1 MTAIVI
7 TGATGSLARDIIP
20 PLRAAGF
27 EVKGVDVRGTTDP
40 LFDPKRGGIEVV
52 ELDVADTSGLASEFA
67 GADAVIHLAGIPL
80 EYDWEEIRR
89 ANVDGTQS
97 VLEAACQ
104 AGVAR
109 VVLAS
114 SIHAVGGH
122 PVPVDPRL
130 LAGPETGQAPQW
142 EPVPANIAPFPVT
155 NYGVSKAALEALGKM
170 YAYRFNLEVVAVR
183 IASRFPEPSDERML
197 STWLSPRDAADLFG
211 RAVSAKLPTKYLQ
224 IWGVSHNLRN
234 YLSLSEGYSIG
245 YEPQDDAEIYAEK
258 LFPEGRLPDRKAWD
272 FTLGGVFSSPHP
284 PRFASGNSEI
294 QKGEPN
300 DGDE

>member
-20 PLRAAGF
+20 PLREAGF
-27 EVKGVDVRGTTDP
+27 KVKGVDVRGVNDP
-40 LFDPKRGGIEVV
+40 LFDPMCGGIEVA
-52 ELDVADTSGLASEFA
+52 ELDVADTAGLANEFA

-80 EYDWEEIRR
+80 EYDWEDICR

-97 VLEAACQ
+97 VLEAARE
-104 AGVAR
+104 AGVPR

-122 PVPVDPRL
+122 SVPVDPRL
-130 LAGPETGQAPQW
+130 LAAPGTGQASGW
-142 EPVPANIAPFPVT
+142 NPVPADVEPFPMT

-183 IASRFPEPSDERML
+183 IASRFAEPSDERML
-197 STWLSPRDAADLFG
+197 STWLSPRDAAELFN
-211 RAVSAKLPTKYLQ
+211 RAVTAELPKKYLQ
-224 IWGVSHNLRN
+224 IWGVSHNLRS
-234 YLSLSEGYSIG
+234 YLSLSEGYAIG

-258 LFPEGRLPDRKAWD
+258 LFPEGRLPDRKSWD

-284 PRFASGNSEI
+284 PRFSPENSEI